1 MSANPTVQIQPS
13 GNMQIFIPMILKR
26 KSGRRM
32 VIAPNAVDGAIP
44 EAESKI
50 QAPLVQAIVRS
61 RMWNESLD
69 SDRVSCVSA
78 LSRKL
83 RLDNSFVTRMLKLTF
98 LAPDITVA
106 ILNGEE
112 PDGLSLSKL
121 LKPLPDDWDEQR
133 EVLGFRG

>member
-1 MSANPTVQIQPS
+1 
-13 GNMQIFIPMILKR
+13 
-26 KSGRRM
+26 M

-69 SDRVSCVSA
+69 SGRVSCVSA

-83 RLDNSFVTRMLKLTF
+83 HLDNSFVTRMLKLSF
-98 LAPDITVA
+98 IAPDITVA